1 MSAHDF
7 IFGVFMNFFI
17 HTLFKFK
24 LLLINML
31 FRKTGVKVVRAKDL
45 LIPPRKKPYT
55 QRGYIANYRGRSY
68 AIVILIVRE
77 DAIKTGVSSMS
88 SAMKF
93 MGFGMSNIHIRW
105 DINTKR
111 RSAKRPFTVVNK

>member
-1 MSAHDF
+1 
-7 IFGVFMNFFI
+7 MNFFI

-24 LLLINML
+24 LLLINFL
-31 FRKTGVKVVRAKDL
+31 FRNTGVKVVRAQDL

-68 AIVILIVRE
+68 AVVIIIVRD

-88 SAMKF
+88 SVMKF
-93 MGFGMSNIHIRW
+93 LGFGMHNIHIRW
-105 DINTKR
+105 EINSKNR
-111 RSAKRPFTVVNK
+111 PAKRPFAVVNK